1 MRYELPD
8 RYHEYTSLQ
17 ERLWRELPPLQAGQR
32 ILDIGAGRLPTIPV
46 ANRPSDLHYVGLDVS
61 GEELRAAT
69 PGAYDEILVSDI
81 GVHRER
87 VAGNFDLAVSLN
99 TLEHVTDLETA
110 VNVIGGYLRP
120 EGHLVALFAGKHALH
135 AILNRMLPEVVG
147 RALIN
152 RPAETKFPAVY
163 DHCTYRG
170 LRRLLADWHDV
181 AITPL
186 FLGANYLRRAPLLQS
201 LFVSYENWAAR
212 ADRADLA
219 SHYIVS
225 ARTAVVTSGTVPRS
239 PIAQA
244 SASRADR

>member
-1 MRYELPD
+1 VRYDLPD
-8 RYHEYTSLQ
+8 RYREYTSLQ
-17 ERLWRELPPLQAGQR
+17 ERLWHELPPLRAGQR

-46 ANRPSDLHYVGLDVS
+46 ANRPSDVHYVGLDVS

-69 PGAYDEILVSDI
+69 PEAYDEILVSDI
-81 GVHRER
+81 GIRREP
-87 VAGNFDLAVSLN
+87 VAGNFDVAVSLN
-99 TLEHVTDLETA
+99 TLEHVTDLETV
-110 VNVIGGYLRP
+110 VNVIGDYLRP
-120 EGHLVALFAGKHALH
+120 EGHLVALFAGRLALH

-163 DHCTYRG
+163 DHCTYAG
-170 LRRLLADWHDV
+170 LRPVLSDWRDV

-212 ADRADLA
+212 SKKVDLA

-225 ARTAVVTSGTVPRS
+225 ARTAVATSGSMPRS
-239 PIAQA
+239 PTTQA
-244 SASRADR
+244 LASRAHR

>member
-8 RYHEYTSLQ
+8 RYHQYASLQ
-17 ERLWRELPPLQAGQR
+17 ERLWRELPPLYAGQR

-46 ANRPSDLHYVGLDVS
+46 ANRPSDVHYVGLDVS

-81 GVHRER
+81 GVHPER
-87 VAGNFDLAVSLN
+87 IAGNFDLAVSLN
-99 TLEHVTDLETA
+99 TLEHVTDLEAA

-120 EGHLVALFAGKHALH
+120 EGRLIALFAGRLALH

-147 RALIN
+147 RTLIN
-152 RPAETKFPAVY
+152 RAAETKFPAVY
-163 DHCTYRG
+163 DHCTYSG
-170 LRRLLADWHDV
+170 LRPLLAEWRDV

-186 FLGANYLRRAPLLQS
+186 FLGANYLRRAPRLQS
-201 LFVSYENWAAR
+201 LFVSYEDWAAR
-212 ADRADLA
+212 ADKVDLA
-219 SHYIVS
+219 SHYVVS
-225 ARTAVVTSGTVPRS
+225 ARTAAATSGTMPRA
-239 PIAQA
+239 PTTQA